1 MSSDRTQLRAE
12 LEALESS
19 SQRIEEHTEQ
29 LQELRSR
36 YEDRELQW
44 EAYECSNLIAAA
56 SRRLETIAA
65 VLTAARAELEE
76 EQ

>member
-1 MSSDRTQLRAE
+1 VSSDRAQLRAA

-19 SQRIEEHTEQ
+19 SQQIEEHTEK

-36 YEDRELQW
+36 CEELNLHENAW
-44 EAYECSNLIAAA
+44 ECSNLIAAA